1 MKAMGKQTAA
11 LFILK
16 KSGQKDQNKLCM
28 EQKYFHPC
36 AGNKLCKKV
45 IILVKTKDLMM
56 RIQATARGVEPGQ
69 LWNTKQMSTH
79 ISTIIILLLFDA

>member
-11 LFILK
+11 LFMLK

-45 IILVKTKDLMM
+45 IVQNKKPHDENPSNSPRCGLT
-56 RIQATARGVEPGQ
+56 VEPGQ

-79 ISTIIILLLFDA
+79 ISTIIIYY